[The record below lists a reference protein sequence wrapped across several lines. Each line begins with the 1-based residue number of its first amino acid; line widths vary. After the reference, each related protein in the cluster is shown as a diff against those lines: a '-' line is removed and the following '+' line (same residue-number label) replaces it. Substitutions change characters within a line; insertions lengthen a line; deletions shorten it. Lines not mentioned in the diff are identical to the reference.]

1 MKKLFYVLVL
11 FCSLLLISGCGD
23 KINKD
28 SPLYK
33 AKENMVKKLDNYAM
47 DANIALVNIEG
58 AKVNLQCKEDRK
70 NEITYCR
77 TTAVGVG
84 TEEYTDNKNKVSYSK
99 VYDDYGVTTENEWVK
114 TKLPSSEADD
124 QWLGLNDYIFELEEE
139 KMESGTKYSGIIN
152 LKKIFGLLE
161 KFDLPI
167 DFAGF
172 MDKDV
177 DITVIVNNDN
187 YIEKMNMSFEVLGVK
202 MVVDL
207 NYYDYNKIGDVVIP
221 DEVLKAKEN

>member
-1 MKKLFYVLVL
+1 MKKVFCVLIMICAV
-11 FCSLLLISGCGD
+11 FLLSGCGD

-33 AKENMVKKLDNYAM
+33 AKENMVKNLDNYSM
-47 DANIALVNIEG
+47 DANIALVNIDG
-58 AKVNLQCKEDRK
+58 AKVNLECKEDRK

-77 TTAVGVG
+77 TNAVGVG

-99 VYDDYGVTTENEWVK
+99 VYDTYGVTSNNEWTK
-114 TKLPSSEADD
+114 TKLPSSEVDD

-139 KMESGTKYSGIIN
+139 KLDSGTKYSGIIN

-161 KFDLPI
+161 KFELPI
-167 DFAGF
+167 DFASF

-187 YIEKMNMSFEVLGVK
+187 YIERMSMSFEVLGVK
-202 MVVDL
+202 MVIDL
-207 NYYDYNKIGDVVIP
+207 NYYDYNKVGDIVIP

>member
-1 MKKLFYVLVL
+1 MGYPTYDLYRNRQFVDTLSLSVVGMHNVLN
-11 FCSLLLISGCGD
+11 SLGCVALCDYYGITIESI
-23 KINKD
+23 KEGLKNYTGAARRFE
-28 SPLYK
+28 YK
-33 AKENMVKKLDNYAM
+33 GELNSA
-47 DANIALVNIEG
+47 
-58 AKVNLQCKEDRK
+58 
-70 NEITYCR
+70 
-77 TTAVGVG
+77 
-84 TEEYTDNKNKVSYSK
+84 K

-202 MVVDL
+202 MVIDL